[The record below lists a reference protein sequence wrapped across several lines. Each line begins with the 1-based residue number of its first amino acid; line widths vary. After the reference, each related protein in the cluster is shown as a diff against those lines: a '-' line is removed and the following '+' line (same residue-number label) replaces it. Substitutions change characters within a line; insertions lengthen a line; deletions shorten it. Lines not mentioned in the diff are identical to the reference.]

1 MYSAFFGTRVA
12 IFAPIGRFDS
22 IQIQETAQQLQSQ
35 VFYQVL
41 PQKHCLKNVDVGD
54 IEKSFHISVGRT
66 MKTIAAIFL
75 STVFASGFLGCART
89 EVAANSNQYDVE
101 AAGSYPS
108 LGEIVTSSG
117 DRICSATY
125 FGH

>member
-1 MYSAFFGTRVA
+1 
-12 IFAPIGRFDS
+12 
-22 IQIQETAQQLQSQ
+22 
-35 VFYQVL
+35 
-41 PQKHCLKNVDVGD
+41 
-54 IEKSFHISVGRT
+54 

-125 FGH
+125 FGHWFSCDESSQDEHNIGFGYFGRFETSP